1 MFLRIFAMVSRYR
14 ILVLGSLPRMLS
26 IFYWPSIQ
34 IVLWG
39 FFSNFLLTIDETS
52 IKTSLSFLLSAIILW
67 DILFRGQLGLS
78 MTFFEELWSRN
89 LGNLLITPLRN
100 YELILSLILISF
112 IRTCLG
118 LIPAIFVANYFFDF
132 YIFNLGIYLVLFFF
146 NLILM
151 GWSIG
156 LLVSGLVLRFGQ
168 SFEEL
173 AWAIIF
179 IILPFSCVYYP
190 LEVLPDFFQK
200 ISLILPPIHVF
211 EGMRSI
217 LVNNF
222 FDNELF
228 LKVIF
233 INLFYFILSI
243 FFFLKMIDNS
253 KNKGN
258 LMNFGE

>member
-78 MTFFEELWSRN
+78 MTFFEE
-89 LGNLLITPLRN
+89 PLRN

-118 LIPAIFVANYFFDF
+118 LIPAIFVANYFFDS

-179 IILPFSCVYYP
+179 IILPPFFTK
-190 LEVLPDFFQK
+190 VL
-200 ISLILPPIHVF
+200 
-211 EGMRSI
+211 
-217 LVNNF
+217 
-222 FDNELF
+222 
-228 LKVIF
+228 
-233 INLFYFILSI
+233 
-243 FFFLKMIDNS
+243 
-253 KNKGN
+253 
-258 LMNFGE
+258 